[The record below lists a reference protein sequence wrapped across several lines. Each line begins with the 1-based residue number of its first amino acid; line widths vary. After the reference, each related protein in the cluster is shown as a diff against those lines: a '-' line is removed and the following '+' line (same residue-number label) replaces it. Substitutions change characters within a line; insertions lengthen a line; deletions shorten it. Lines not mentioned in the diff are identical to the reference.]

1 MINIFKTFE
10 LFLREP
16 LSLFRNGLVQI
27 VNIQDNIFAKKSA
40 INVDL
45 MRNKAQ
51 ITVVNNDKVYNL
63 LKLVTYRA
71 QRRKNKS
78 LASSAKLNS
87 IVAYKASTKT
97 DSKELLVR

>member
-16 LSLFRNGLVQI
+16 LSLFRNGFIQI
-27 VNIQDNIFAKKSA
+27 VNIEDNIFAKKSA
-40 INVDL
+40 INVNM

-51 ITVVNNDKVYNL
+51 ITVVNNEKVYNL

-71 QRRKNKS
+71 QKRKTNMIS
-78 LASSAKLNS
+78 GASAHKFNS
-87 IVAYKASTKT
+87 IVNSKANSR
-97 DSKELLVR
+97 ELLVR